1 MTKKSTIIF
10 MPCDYDDLTEI
21 TSLSESVLEQSYEDE
36 DLNDE
41 LVGTL
46 SEMSD
51 KELSIMSDDEN
62 LDEYSTEKEQR
73 LNYIFNTT
81 IRINSIELIRIMLIF
96 FKYFF
101 M

>member
-1 MTKKSTIIF
+1 MTKNSTIIF
-10 MPCDYDDLTEI
+10 MPCAYDDLTEI

-81 IRINSIELIRIMLIF
+81 IRIYKIELMRITLIF
-96 FKYFF
+96 SKHFF

>member
-1 MTKKSTIIF
+1 MTKNSTIIF

-73 LNYIFNTT
+73 LNYTFNTT
-81 IRINSIELIRIMLIF
+81 IRINSIELIRITLIF
-96 FKYFF
+96 SKNFF

>member
-1 MTKKSTIIF
+1 MTKNSTIIF

-51 KELSIMSDDEN
+51 KELSI
-62 LDEYSTEKEQR
+62 T
-73 LNYIFNTT
+73 
-81 IRINSIELIRIMLIF
+81 RISVSP
-96 FKYFF
+96 KATPHSS
-101 M
+101 